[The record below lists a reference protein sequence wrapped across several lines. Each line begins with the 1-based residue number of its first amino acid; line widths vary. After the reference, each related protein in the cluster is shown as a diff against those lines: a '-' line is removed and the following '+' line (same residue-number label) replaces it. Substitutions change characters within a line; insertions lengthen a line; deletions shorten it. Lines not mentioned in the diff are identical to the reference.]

1 MMITTTKPTPL
12 TTARPTTDVIQS
24 TAAVIQSASEALAKT
39 QDTLVVSNQHVIDKY
54 DISRYKLAQAGIL
67 ATGILQVLVE
77 LKLERQ
83 VKQK

>member
-39 QDTLVVSNQHVIDKY
+39 QDTLVVSN
-54 DISRYKLAQAGIL
+54 
-67 ATGILQVLVE
+67 
-77 LKLERQ
+77 
-83 VKQK
+83 